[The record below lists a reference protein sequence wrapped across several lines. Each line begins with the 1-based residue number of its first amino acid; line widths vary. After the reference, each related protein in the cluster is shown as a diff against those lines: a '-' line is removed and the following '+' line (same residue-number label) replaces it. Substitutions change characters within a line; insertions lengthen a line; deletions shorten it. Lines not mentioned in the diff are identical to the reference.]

1 MCSWGLGVHVKRD
14 VESYIQG
21 TRGCK
26 KKKLKGP
33 RFLWIHSISKEVQ
46 ERKSGGLSWYILHE
60 FLMDTWY
67 TLHSIYRFLNDQRSM
82 GCNNLWEVLIM
93 GWWLFIVLY
102 GFASFEHSCIMYN
115 TWLVNQRMHLSV
127 QVLLW

>member
-1 MCSWGLGVHVKRD
+1 MCSWGLGVQVKRD

-46 ERKSGGLSWYILHE
+46 ERKWGGLSWYILHE

-67 TLHSIYRFLNDQRSM
+67 TLHSIGFSTIKGLWDAIVYGRS
-82 GCNNLWEVLIM
+82 
-93 GWWLFIVLY
+93 
-102 GFASFEHSCIMYN
+102 
-115 TWLVNQRMHLSV
+115 
-127 QVLLW
+127 LLWVDGCLSCCTVLRVLNIVMLYMAG